1 MLPNATPF
9 VPNSNVTNNRSVSPS
24 PIPISIMSN
33 DAPTFV
39 PSQHPQGGSQQ
50 HLNNTNI
57 GQWNGNSTRGG
68 TGGGNRRG
76 QSGVRFFR

>member
-1 MLPNATPF
+1 
-9 VPNSNVTNNRSVSPS
+9 
-24 PIPISIMSN
+24 MSN

-39 PSQHPQGGSQQ
+39 PNQHPQGGSQQ

-76 QSGVRFFR
+76 QSGVRFF